1 MEGFQLVVYDT
12 TCFTILEILTFLTMS
27 KKPTSTDPNAELFR
41 QSVGEVR
48 PLSQDKIP
56 PYRQKP
62 PARPIKRQED
72 EKQVLQDMMSDLFE
86 IDEVETGEELI
97 FTRAGVQTSV
107 MRKLRRGQISIEAEL
122 DLHRMTAEQARQA
135 IAHFLHQMCSNGRRC
150 VRIIHGK
157 GHGSFNKTPVLKNKV
172 NRWLRQRDEVLAFC
186 SARPVDGGT
195 GAIYV
200 LLKKTA

>member
-1 MEGFQLVVYDT
+1 MPGT
-12 TCFTILEILTFLTMS
+12 TCFTILENLTFLTMS
-27 KKPTSTDPNAELFR
+27 KKPTSTDSSTELFR
-41 QSVGEVR
+41 QLVGEVR
-48 PLSQDKIP
+48 PLSQDKIH

-97 FTRAGVQTSV
+97 FTRPGVQTSV
-107 MRKLRRGQISIEAEL
+107 MRKLRRGQFSIEAEL

-135 IAHFLHQMCSNGRRC
+135 IAHFLHQMGIDGRRC

-195 GAIYV
+195 GALYV
-200 LLKKTA
+200 LLKRIC